1 MGKLSTMTKEK
12 HAHRLQMFAAGVL
25 QILENEKEWSA
36 DTTDEISYMA
46 MDLGLADTDENG
58 EFRVK
63 PVDNE

>member
-1 MGKLSTMTKEK
+1 
-12 HAHRLQMFAAGVL
+12 MFAAGVL

>member
-1 MGKLSTMTKEK
+1 MSKEK
-12 HAHRLQMFAAGVL
+12 HAKYLQMFAAGVL

-46 MDLGLADTDENG
+46 MDLGLADTDEKG